1 MLDGG
6 HMTPDER
13 MEKLTERVD
22 SIARNVELLSGMQI
36 ESEKRLNRLIET
48 VGRMAEIL
56 VTHDERLDDL
66 EGNQSAS

>member
-66 EGNQSAS
+66 EGNQSAL

>member
-1 MLDGG
+1 
-6 HMTPDER
+6 MTPDER